1 LWIEPFKLRGSRPK
15 KGRHSAPI
23 MVFSSLGIELSYGAR
38 RHVVARSRYSV
49 RDASALP

>member
-1 LWIEPFKLRGSRPK
+1 MDRTVQAKGVETE